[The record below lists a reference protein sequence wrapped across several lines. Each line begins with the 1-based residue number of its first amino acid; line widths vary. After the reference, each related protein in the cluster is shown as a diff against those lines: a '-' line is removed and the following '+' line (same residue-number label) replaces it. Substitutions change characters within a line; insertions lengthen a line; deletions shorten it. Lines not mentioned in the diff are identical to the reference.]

1 MAALDSGPL
10 AALPTSCRSS
20 LKGFGEIDGFALK
33 ANPAVAS
40 DLSDPVVAFVIRG
53 FRFSIRRFSAE
64 FVNVVRSFHL
74 ESFVRTLC
82 IVFSSKPVE
91 AFLLLQKVTTG
102 GPSGLFFEGEM
113 QSFES
118 SVLLWMAASD
128 SCPFTA
134 LPTSCRSAGLD
145 FLVGNA
151 ERFPPSAQGGEAQKS
166 AGSKWRAIVG
176 EDDFGHTVAL
186 KSIDKSAAG
195 TVSTSVFECR
205 TSEEEAT
212 VVVADGQREA
222 VIAVLQPGAP

>member
-20 LKGFGEIDGFALK
+20 LKGFGEIDGFAYK

-118 SVLLWMAASD
+118 SVLLWMS
-128 SCPFTA
+128 
-134 LPTSCRSAGLD
+134 GLD

-222 VIAVLQPGAP
+222 VIAVLQPELPLEIRAPYFVWRITFTQF